1 MIRVVVDDLAFLDVD
16 AVLRPAD
23 ASLDPVTAS
32 GVRLDRQAGT
42 AFAAQR
48 RVSSPL
54 EAGAA
59 VVTGAG
65 DLTAPLIVHVVIQDP
80 DASPGRET
88 IRRALVSAWQRAT
101 EWQLRRLAAP
111 PIGAGAGLL
120 AVEEAA
126 MLMADTFPA
135 GREFPQELAIVVERE
150 DDRVTVEAA
159 LRRRSG

>member
-1 MIRVVVDDLAFLDVD
+1 MIRVVVDDLAFLSVD
-16 AVLRPAD
+16 AVLRAAD
-23 ASLDPVTAS
+23 ASLDPVTPS
-32 GVRLDRQAGT
+32 GVRLDRQAGA

-48 RVSSPL
+48 RIASPL

-65 DLTAPLIVHVVIQDP
+65 ELVAPLVVHVVIQDA

-88 IRRALVSAWQRAT
+88 VRRALVSAWQRAG
-101 EWQLRRLAAP
+101 EWQLGTLAAP

-126 MLMADTFPA
+126 LLMAETFPD
-135 GREFPQELAIVVERE
+135 GREFPRELAIVVERE

-159 LRRRSG
+159 LRRRQG

>member
-1 MIRVVVDDLAFLDVD
+1 MIRVVVDDLAFVTVD

-23 ASLDPVTAS
+23 ASLDPVTPS
-32 GVRLDRQAGT
+32 GVRLDRQAGA
-42 AFAAQR
+42 AFASQR

-65 DLTAPLIVHVVIQDP
+65 ELAAPLVVHVVIQDP
-80 DASPGRET
+80 HSSAGRET
-88 IRRALVSAWQRAT
+88 IRRALVSAWQRAG
-101 EWQLRRLAAP
+101 EWQLATLAAP

-120 AVEEAA
+120 AVDEAVQ
-126 MLMADTFPA
+126 LMAETFPS
-135 GREFPQELAIVVERE
+135 GRQFPRELSIVVERE

-159 LRRRSG
+159 LRRRTG